1 MKRVGGREGPDSPL
15 QRGDSGVAEKANLP
29 LRRKAFFLCVDYFA
43 LCLFDFSRFLS
54 RFAPPSWLFALFSG
68 IGRAL
73 FHVRTGMRRDLL
85 EKISEAMPEL
95 AAREVSRI
103 GLQACVSATL
113 PMFDLLVFGSRRR
126 EYAAGLSVQG
136 WEHLEK
142 AEAAGRGVI
151 FLFAHIGAYGTSP
164 AVLAHLGKPFTPVM
178 FHPED
183 TPIPRSSAAI
193 DLYGESLG
201 CDPEGPVFWAGD
213 DTVSRVR
220 EHLGR
225 GRRVGIAFDVPG
237 TCIVPLFGRPA
248 AMADG
253 IAHFACDTGAPVIP
267 FSLLRGRGV
276 LERRLTF
283 YPPLAGPGCGER
295 REDVKMIMREVAA
308 AAESQIR
315 SAPGQWMSWFG
326 LWHWWKKAEELRAP
340 GEVSA

>member
-1 MKRVGGREGPDSPL
+1 MLYCIGGVSAVE
-15 QRGDSGVAEKANLP
+15 EKGRSS
-29 LRRKAFFLCVDYFA
+29 LRRRTFFTFVDYFA
-43 LCLFDFSRFLS
+43 LGLFEFSRLLS
-54 RFAPPSWLFALFSG
+54 RLLPTSWLYALFSA

-73 FHVRTGMRRDLL
+73 FHVRRGMRKDLL
-85 EKISEAMPEL
+85 KKISEALPEL
-95 AAREVSRI
+95 ATGEVSRI
-103 GLQACVSATL
+103 GLQACISATL

-126 EYAAGLSVQG
+126 EYAARLSVHG
-136 WEHLEK
+136 WEHLEE
-142 AEAAGRGVI
+142 ADAAGRGVI

-178 FHPED
+178 FRPED
-183 TPIPRSSAAI
+183 TPIPRSSTAI

-237 TCIVPLFGRPA
+237 NCIVPLFGRPA

-253 IAHFACDTGAPVIP
+253 IAHFAYDTGAPIIP

-276 LERRLTF
+276 LDRRLTF
-283 YPPLAGPGCGER
+283 YPPLAAHTSGDR
-295 REDVKMIMREVAA
+295 KEDVKDMMREVVA

-326 LWHWWKKAEELRAP
+326 LWHWWKRAEELQARS
-340 GEVSA
+340 EDSA